1 MSVRSKRR
9 FDVGRLVL
17 LYRLIVRPLFRQPGR
32 ALVILFAV
40 ALGDAAVVAI
50 DLAGEAAAGS
60 FHSSMETLAGKDD
73 FEVTAVGGLPE
84 AIVARIARLPYALQ
98 VSPRIE
104 DHAQVVATNDALL
117 QTIPR
122 TIPQTVPLIGVDLV
136 AEANNADTMIRNVTV
151 ADPTASNETSH
162 INDLDA
168 VWVTQ
173 GLGKAVGD
181 HLRLLINDHAQQYVV
196 RGVLPASAKIG
207 TDAVLMDIGAA
218 QAATGKLGRVDRILI
233 KTPDSNDFDTWQ
245 GRLQQALPA
254 GVLLNA
260 QGTETVA
267 NRRML
272 AAFRWN
278 LRMLSGIALLV
289 GAFLIYN
296 AVSVSVVRRRPDIG
310 TMRALGASRGAV
322 MGAFLLE
329 AAVLGT
335 AGSLAALPLGRLLAT
350 GAVGMLSTTVN
361 ALYVSSRPGTMTLTP
376 GSVLLAL
383 VAGIGVALASALAP
397 AREAGLVPPTEA
409 MARGRREFEVR
420 IERTRDAWIAL
431 LLAALAGLAT
441 IAPPIAGK
449 PLFGYLAALL
459 FVAAAAMLAP
469 LVVYRATSAGS
480 NALRR
485 VLGVEAL
492 LAARSLGGSLRRTS
506 VLVAALATAIAMM
519 TSVGIMVGSFR
530 QTVLTWL
537 DSELP
542 ADLYLAP
549 AGAMGGDLHPT
560 IDPEVADL
568 IAATPGVDSVSKL
581 RAYEIQYQGLPA
593 SLAGASQGRSAPR
606 QSLTF
611 FSRRPSGAV
620 LRELAAGD
628 NAVVSEPFANK
639 HHVKTGDTITLPL
652 GARRV
657 PFRVID
663 TFYDYG
669 HEAGYIVLDW
679 GTLLRYV
686 PDSAPTNLAVYL
698 APGADLERTRT
709 AIHKAIA
716 SKSLMMLSNG
726 EIRLEAI
733 RVFDQ
738 TFAITYAVEAISI
751 LVAIGGIA
759 GALISIVMERRR
771 EFGVLRYLG
780 GTSAQI
786 RKLILVEAGLIGIL
800 ANVLGVALGY
810 CAFVSAGVRNQQAV
824 VRLDHSISLAGRGA
838 AGLAHGGVCCHG
850 AGGFISSAT
859 CRAVRSDRGGV

>member
-1 MSVRSKRR
+1 M
-9 FDVGRLVL
+9 GRLAL
-17 LYRLIVRPLFRQPGR
+17 LYRLILRPLFREPGR

-50 DLAGEAAAGS
+50 DLAGDAAAGS

-73 FEVTAVGGLPE
+73 FEVTAAGGLPE
-84 AIVARIARLPYALQ
+84 TIVARLARLPYALRL
-98 VSPRIE
+98 SPRIE
-104 DHAQVVATNDALL
+104 DHAMVAGIG
-117 QTIPR
+117 QTVS
-122 TIPQTVPLIGVDLV
+122 QTVPLIGVDVV
-136 AEANNADTMIRNVTV
+136 AEANNAGTIIGD
-151 ADPTASNETSH
+151 ATAGEGVEH
-162 INDLDA
+162 INDPDA
-168 VWVTQ
+168 VWVTR

-181 HLRLLINDHAQQYVV
+181 SIQLLVNDHARQYVV
-196 RGVLPASAKIG
+196 RGLIPNSAQMG
-207 TDAVLMDIGAA
+207 TDAILMDIGAA
-218 QAATGKLGRVDRILI
+218 QLATGKSGRVDRILI
-233 KTPDSNDFDTWQ
+233 KAPDANNVDLWQ
-245 GRLQQALPA
+245 SKLQQALPA

-260 QGTETVA
+260 QGTETAA

-296 AVSVSVVRRRPDIG
+296 AVSVSVVRRRGDIG
-310 TMRALGASRGAV
+310 IMRALGASRAAV
-322 MGAFLLE
+322 IVAFLFE
-329 AAVLGT
+329 AAVIGIV
-335 AGSLAALPLGRLLAT
+335 GSLAALPLGRVLAA

-361 ALYVSSRPGTMTLTP
+361 ALYVSSRPGAMTLSA
-376 GSVLLAL
+376 GSVILAL
-383 VAGIGVALASALAP
+383 VAGIGVAVGSASAP
-397 AREAGLVPPTEA
+397 AREASMVPPTEA

-420 IERTRDAWIAL
+420 VDRKRDAVIAL
-431 LLAALAGLAT
+431 VLAVLGTLAAQ
-441 IAPPIAGK
+441 APAIGGK
-449 PLFGYLAALL
+449 PLLGYLSALL
-459 FVAAAAMLAP
+459 FVGAAAFLAP

-480 NALRR
+480 IALRR
-485 VLGVEAL
+485 LLGVEAL
-492 LAARSLGGSLRRTS
+492 LASRSLGGSLRRTS

-560 IDPEVADL
+560 IAPEVADR
-568 IAATPGVDSVSKL
+568 IAETPGVESVNRL

-593 SLAGASQGRSAPR
+593 SLAGASQGPHAPR
-606 QSLTF
+606 QNLTF
-611 FSRRPSGAV
+611 LSRRPGADI
-620 LRELAAGD
+620 LRELAAGN

-639 HHVKTGDTITLPL
+639 HNVKAGDAITLPL
-652 GARRV
+652 GEQRV
-657 PFRVID
+657 SFRVID
-663 TFYDYG
+663 IFYDYG

-679 GTLLRYV
+679 GTLRRYL

-698 APGADLERTRT
+698 APGADLKRTRA
-709 AIHKAIA
+709 AIQKTIA
-716 SKSLMMLSNG
+716 NKSLMMLSNG
-726 EIRLEAI
+726 EIRQQAI

-751 LVAIGGIA
+751 LVAIGGVA
-759 GALISIVMERRR
+759 GALISIVIDRRR

-800 ANVLGVALGY
+800 ANVLGVLLGY
-810 CAFVSAGVRNQQAV
+810 VLSLVLVYVINKQSFGWTIQFHWPVAVLLGSLSVVYVATVLAGLFPARLA
-824 VRLDHSISLAGRGA
+824 VRLDPMEVVHEE
-838 AGLAHGGVCCHG
+838 
-850 AGGFISSAT
+850 
-859 CRAVRSDRGGV
+859 